1 MVRHLGAFVCKGL
14 IPITKRG
21 NKMNKYTW
29 QSKQQAALDL
39 LSAPTTE
46 IDTLAKLRNTT
57 GQVDNYIPYKS
68 IDALQAP
75 FK

>member
-1 MVRHLGAFVCKGL
+1 MYHLRAFVCKGL

-21 NKMNKYTW
+21 NKMNTW

-39 LSAPTTE
+39 LSVSTTE

-57 GQVDNYIPYKS
+57 GQVDNYIPYTRN
-68 IDALQAP
+68 
-75 FK
+75 

>member
-1 MVRHLGAFVCKGL
+1 
-14 IPITKRG
+14 
-21 NKMNKYTW
+21 MNKYTW

-39 LSAPTTE
+39 LSVPTTE

-57 GQVDNYIPYKS
+57 GQVDNYTPYKS